1 MFPNAK
7 PSELIAVV
15 GTINP
20 TSQAAGTVTTGW
32 VAAADYEHLLA
43 VLMVGAL
50 GASATVAAKIE
61 QATSSGGA
69 GAKDVTGLAITTIT
83 TGNNQQALINVD
95 QNDLDINGGFAFVR
109 LSVTVAT
116 AATLTSAVLFGCAPN
131 FAPVTQ
137 ATTVLQTIG

>member
-7 PSELIAVV
+7 PSELIAVA

-20 TSQAAGTVTTGW
+20 SSQAAGTLTSGW
-32 VAAADYEHLLA
+32 VAAADYEHFLA

-61 QATSSGGA
+61 QATSAGGA
-69 GAKDVTGLAITTIT
+69 GAKDVTGLAITIIT

-95 QNDLDINGGFAFVR
+95 QNDLDINGGFAFIR

-116 AATLTSAVLFGCAPN
+116 AATLTSAVLLGCAPN
-131 FAPVTQ
+131 YAPVAQ
-137 ATTVLQTIG
+137 AATVLQTVG